1 VDKLSINFENAFSP
15 EEERV
20 ESTPV
25 EKTSLRIEDLEA
37 PPSPQQQSIAQPPIA
52 QSALDRVAERLRTQ
66 AALRKQLQEMQTQ
79 SDPLKTFENVSSA
92 VPIQAQPES
101 QRPSVAPEP
110 IQEPSNAVPVEEPLD
125 PEPDSTEIETPEEP
139 EYLPATDPVP
149 DSVVDQENSSDSEI
163 VIELDD
169 SYGDDLDIPPPIP
182 STSPTYDEKTRFDS
196 PTGTP
201 KRHTDTSLTSKSWEI
216 EKTPY
221 RNAILHSS
229 TPDLRALK
237 SENGKYSQ
245 VLLQTIKRVS
255 KIYQV
260 NFIERYSRNKST
272 DKRVTCNDVHEQESK
287 RSYNKGKQKDY

>member
-1 VDKLSINFENAFSP
+1 MDKLSNNFENAFSP

-20 ESTPV
+20 EPTPD
-25 EKTSLRIEDLEA
+25 ENTSLRIEDLEA
-37 PPSPQQQSIAQPPIA
+37 PPSPQQHSMQPPIA

-79 SDPLKTFENVSSA
+79 SDPLKFENVSSV

-101 QRPSVAPEP
+101 RRPSVAPEP
-110 IQEPSNAVPVEEPLD
+110 IEEPSDSEPVEDHEP
-125 PEPDSTEIETPEEP
+125 ESTEIETPEH
-139 EYLPATDPVP
+139 LPVTEPVP
-149 DSVVDQENSSDSEI
+149 DSIVDEENSSDSEI

-169 SYGDDLDIPPPIP
+169 SYEDDLDIPPPIP

-201 KRHTDTSLTSKSWEI
+201 KRHTDTSLTSKSREI

-245 VLLQTIKRVS
+245 VLLQTIKKVS
-255 KIYQV
+255 KIYKV
-260 NFIERYSRNKST
+260 NLIEQYSRN
-272 DKRVTCNDVHEQESK
+272 
-287 RSYNKGKQKDY
+287 